1 MSALAIEVP
10 FPVFQDR
17 DGQPLENGYVWL
29 GVANLNPQVNPV
41 IAYFD
46 KALTIPAAQPLRTI
60 NGYISNAGTPA
71 QVYIDGVNFSI
82 LVQDSKGSMVYNF
95 SDGTGFAPD
104 ACDVIYIPPFTGAV
118 DYPVCEV
125 LEQTVSVK
133 DFGADSTGATSCSTV
148 FATADAAGAGGL
160 IIPAGTYLVSTNVTF
175 VTPVIMNSG
184 AILNIATGVTV
195 TFTGGFQAGVYRVF
209 NITGTGEVVFNW
221 QNLTV
226 GYPEWWGA
234 AAKNTVNSYAGI
246 TACLKACKVTQLSS
260 GTYLTDDTIKIIY
273 ANRVLR
279 GTGENYVNAE
289 EVTRLLITSGTIN
302 TLQVGPDN
310 NPGGVAFFLRG
321 IVVENLYVARNTAP
335 VISSVCTGLIAKFTV
350 STQLNNVKSAE
361 HIYSFQFI
369 ATVGLIAFNCKANRS
384 AAGTGAGTDL
394 WFGYYINGLINVG
407 FAGGNASI
415 YLNYCSAGCNIT
427 ALQTNNSAGFYM
439 NGGFSDT
446 FLESPETVTC
456 NVGIIVEGD
465 ASTSN
470 LGSNLDLMI
479 RNPVHDQFGTW
490 GIYFNNINRFG
501 SAIINSGYYGASS
514 TSQFGVYVNDCLGA
528 VTIQAGQFVMANAIT
543 ANAIAIDNSDGVIV
557 DNAQILECS
566 VHGVSLIDSDNCD
579 IRPLVKN
586 YSRAI
591 LAAVQLAANCTHN
604 YVAPNLYGA
613 SALAALGVQ
622 LVGATNTY
630 NEVNCTLINPTVL
643 SGGSTNKL
651 NINSVPITVTGL
663 TGTNLVSGVML

>member
-1 MSALAIEVP
+1 MSALSIEVP

-29 GVANLNPQVNPV
+29 GVPNLNPQVNPV

-71 QVYIDGVNFSI
+71 QVYIDGLSFSI
-82 LVQDSKGSMVYNF
+82 LVQDSKGSMVYNV
-95 SDGTGFAPD
+95 SDGTGFGPD
-104 ACDVIYIPPFTGAV
+104 SCDVIYTPPFTGAV
-118 DYPVCEV
+118 AYPVCEV
-125 LEQTVSVK
+125 LAQTVSVK
-133 DFGADSTGATSCSTV
+133 DFGADSTGATSCSAV

-221 QNLTV
+221 QNLIV

-234 AAKNTVNSYAGI
+234 AANQTVNSYAGI
-246 TACLKACKVTQLSS
+246 TASLKACKVTQLSS
-260 GTYLTDDTIKIIY
+260 GTYLTNDTIKIIY

-279 GTGENYVNAE
+279 GTSELYVGVE
-289 EVTRLLITSGTIN
+289 EATRLLVTSGTIN
-302 TLQVGPDN
+302 TLQIGPDN
-310 NPGGVAFFLRG
+310 NPGGVANFLYG
-321 IVVENLYVARNTAP
+321 IVVENLYVARNIAP
-335 VISSVCTGLIAKFTV
+335 VISSGCTGVIAKFTV

-369 ATVGLIAFNCKANRS
+369 GTVGLIATNCKASRS
-384 AAGTGAGTDL
+384 AAGTGAGADL
-394 WFGYYINGLINVG
+394 WYGYYVNGLINVG

-415 YLNYCSAGCNIT
+415 YLNYCTAGCNIT

-465 ASTSN
+465 SSTSN

-501 SAIINSGYYGASS
+501 SAIINSGYYGASA
-514 TSQFGVYVNDCLGA
+514 TADFGVYVLNSLGA
-528 VTIQAGQFVMANAIT
+528 VTIQGGQFVMANATT
-543 ANAIAIDNSDGVIV
+543 ANAIAIANSDGVIV

-566 VHGVSLIDSDNCD
+566 VQAVSLIDSDNCD

-586 YSRAI
+586 YSRSI
-591 LAAVQLAANCTHN
+591 LSAVQLLSNCTHN

-613 SALAALGVQ
+613 AALAALGVQ

-643 SGGSTNKL
+643 TGGSANKL
-651 NINSVPITVTGL
+651 SINSVSITATGL